1 MDLDQRE
8 AVYVHEVIYEAVKQM
23 DVGERGKQKTRLC
36 FNSNTKVI
44 QISRIIL
51 SLPLHNLFGNS
62 KRQKTR
68 INSINTESWNATP
81 TSRHEILAQDAG
93 FEI

>member
-8 AVYVHEVIYEAVKQM
+8 AVYVHEVTFEAVKQM

-51 SLPLHNLFGNS
+51 SLTAFTQPFRKQYPKKIFADLKHLVVCHKNQIYLMLDYVLL
-62 KRQKTR
+62 
-68 INSINTESWNATP
+68 I
-81 TSRHEILAQDAG
+81 IL
-93 FEI
+93 